1 MQTIIV
7 VEYDEAW
14 PKIFQRLHSNLW
26 PLVADFASSIEHV
39 GSTSVPGLA
48 AKPVID
54 MSVVVRSEA
63 EVRLAIDRL
72 ATVGYLHRGNLGI
85 EGREAFQIPAGS
97 PAHHLYVCLEGSLG
111 LQNHLAVRNYLRT
124 HRDMAQ
130 AYGELKKKLALE
142 FPNDIESYID
152 GKTDLLL
159 NILREAGFPPDRLK
173 AIEDGNRKKIDAGD
187 SDLGR
192 RHKKF
197 F

>member
-1 MQTIIV
+1 METVIV

-14 PKIFQRLHSNLW
+14 PEIFQRLHSNIW

-54 MSVVVRSEA
+54 MSVVVGSEA

-85 EGREAFQIPAGS
+85 EGREAFHSPAGS
-97 PAHHLYVCLEGSLG
+97 PTHHLYVCLEGSLG
-111 LQNHLAVRNYLRT
+111 LQNHLAVRNYLRA
-124 HRDMAQ
+124 HPEMAQ
-130 AYGELKKKLALE
+130 AYGELKKKLARE
-142 FPNDIESYID
+142 FPSDIETYIE

-159 NILREAGFPPDRLK
+159 GVLREAGLHPDRLK
-173 AIEDGNRKKIDAGD
+173 TIEAGNRKK
-187 SDLGR
+187 
-192 RHKKF
+192 
-197 F
+197 